1 MISICI
7 PTWEQHGHGRK
18 FLRHLLT
25 TVRNQTF
32 VNYEVVVSDHSV
44 SGGIHELLTSEFS
57 DMPITY
63 VKNIV
68 DRGNGPANTNNSLK
82 YAKGDIIK
90 VMFQDDFFV
99 DNGALQL
106 IHDTFT
112 NTNCGWL
119 VNGCNHTNDGKTF
132 YREMVPSWNDR
143 VVLGENS
150 ISSPSVLSF
159 RNENMVYFDESLVML
174 MDCEYYYQLFLKYG
188 EPFIISN
195 ILISNRTHKHQISS
209 MYTKSLSDEIQQ
221 VKIKHKI

>member
-1 MISICI
+1 
-7 PTWEQHGHGRK
+7 
-18 FLRHLLT
+18 
-25 TVRNQTF
+25 
-32 VNYEVVVSDHSV
+32 
-44 SGGIHELLTSEFS
+44 
-57 DMPITY
+57 
-63 VKNIV
+63 
-68 DRGNGPANTNNSLK
+68 
-82 YAKGDIIK
+82 
-90 VMFQDDFFV
+90 MFQDDFFV